1 MVFPEQQV
9 EDKPSGA
16 HSGTALGM
24 TAGSLL
30 PPGVPS
36 RRALCSPRS
45 LSPPPPSAP
54 HAPPPPHALGGPR
67 CLRQVAADR
76 FQSCSKQIALFSQV
90 SQTRFP
96 PLFDLYAA
104 HASRGYK

>member
-54 HAPPPPHALGGPR
+54 HAPPPAPRPVWAAVSEAGGCGSIPVVFKANSPVLPGKPDALPSS
-67 CLRQVAADR
+67 V
-76 FQSCSKQIALFSQV
+76 
-90 SQTRFP
+90 
-96 PLFDLYAA
+96 
-104 HASRGYK
+104 

>member
-24 TAGSLL
+24 TTGSLL
-30 PPGVPS
+30 PPGVPL
-36 RRALCSPRS
+36 RHALCSPWS
-45 LSPPPPSAP
+45 LSPLPALR
-54 HAPPPPHALGGPR
+54 PPHALGGPR

>member
-36 RRALCSPRS
+36 RRLGLSPRPR
-45 LSPPPPSAP
+45 PPPPMP
-54 HAPPPPHALGGPR
+54 HPPPHALGGPR